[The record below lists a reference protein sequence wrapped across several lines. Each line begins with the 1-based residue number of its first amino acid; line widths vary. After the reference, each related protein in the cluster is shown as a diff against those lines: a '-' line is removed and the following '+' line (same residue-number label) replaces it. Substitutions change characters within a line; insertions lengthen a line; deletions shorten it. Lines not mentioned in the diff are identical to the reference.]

1 MKTRWIRQG
10 EFILDNTAI
19 QNIFISHYG
28 VGELPCVPQQRRAV
42 IDIMQCRT
50 DVLGG
55 VKTVCRDCENEFYTY
70 RSCGNRNC
78 AQCQAIKQL
87 RWVES
92 RSSEVVDTTY
102 YHAVFTV
109 PAELNDFILHNQKD
123 GYNLLF
129 RCVSDTLITMA
140 ADKKRLNAKIGFICI
155 LHTWGS
161 NLSFHPHIH
170 VILMGCGLNHLGQV
184 VQPKGTFLF
193 PVKAMSKL
201 FRGKFLAGLKELDAP
216 VDYDSLY
223 QKDWVVYLKDSMAG
237 PDHVLKY
244 LGRYTHRVAISN
256 QRIISYDENHVTFN
270 YKDYHDGNK
279 IKQMTLST
287 EEFTRRFLLHVLPQ
301 GFRKVRFYGLL
312 ANRSK
317 KENLELLR
325 RLLKCSQ
332 RADRFKGKS
341 SEEILKCL
349 FGKRYCSCPRCG
361 SLNLERIPVPP
372 KR

>member
-1 MKTRWIRQG
+1 MKTHWTRQE
-10 EFILDNTAI
+10 EFILDNTAV
-19 QNIFISHYG
+19 QNIFISRYTKG
-28 VGELPCVPQQRRAV
+28 NLPSNPQQRKTV
-42 IDIMQCRT
+42 IDMMQCRT
-50 DVLGG
+50 DILGG

-70 RSCGNRNC
+70 RSCGNRGC
-78 AQCQAIKQL
+78 TRCQLLKQL
-87 RWVES
+87 RWVET

-109 PAELNDFILHNQKD
+109 PSELNDFILHNQNE

-129 RCVSDTLITMA
+129 QCVSGTLKDMA
-140 ADKKRLNAKIGFICI
+140 ADRKRLNAKIGFICI

-170 VILMGCGLNHLGQV
+170 VILMGCGLNHLGKLV
-184 VQPKGTFLF
+184 HSKGKFLF

-201 FRGKFLAGLKELDAP
+201 FRGKFLAGLKALHAR

-237 PDHVLKY
+237 PDHVLEY
-244 LGRYTHRVAISN
+244 LGRYIHRIAISN

-270 YKDYHDGNK
+270 YKDYQDGNK
-279 IKQMTLST
+279 IKQMTLSI
-287 EEFTRRFLLHVLPQ
+287 EEFIRRFLLHVLPK

-317 KENLELLR
+317 QKNLVLLR